1 MVISILSIKDKVLLG
16 CKASNMSI
24 TELAS
29 HFGTSQ
35 QNMSKRLKNGK
46 LTQDELYQIAKKN
59 CKNTIHIENAKE
71 LSKDIFAGIDI
82 KTIGITAGASTPDW
96 IINEV
101 ISIMEGF

>member
-46 LTQDELYQIAKKN
+46 LTQDELYQIAKILN
-59 CKNTIHIENAKE
+59 CEYHSIWI
-71 LSKDIFAGIDI
+71 L
-82 KTIGITAGASTPDW
+82 PDGTKL
-96 IINEV
+96 E
-101 ISIMEGF
+101 